1 MRAEADEEGGSVS
14 DREIRVDGDVELE
27 IVDVRVNLA
36 LGDCAAVCVF
46 DADCRTVLE
55 TLAGR
60 VLLAMAE
67 NVNADAVLLRVGAER
82 LAVGDVI
89 VERDELPEFDADPE
103 YDAESDCSADSLGLG
118 VLDVDHDAV

>member
-1 MRAEADEEGGSVS
+1 M
-14 DREIRVDGDVELE
+14 DGDVELE

-60 VLLAMAE
+60 VSLAMAE